1 MGGGG
6 VWWVKNTRPISFGG
20 GAVLAAVRWS
30 PCERTG
36 PIRDEVAAH
45 CENIVVDRFGCPLA
59 FLGVPW
65 RLGCTLANGGAPSTR
80 APRVVVFETATEGK
94 AGRGAPKYAQQPPV
108 LSRFSGRCSVAR
120 FRTHGS
126 WLLRFQNVR
135 RHRRPSLRPLRPWSC
150 RLPRPP
156 IRRCQRAR
164 RRPLARASH
173 VKGRFLATSLD

>member
-1 MGGGG
+1 M
-6 VWWVKNTRPISFGG
+6 
-20 GAVLAAVRWS
+20 LAAVLWS

-36 PIRDEVAAH
+36 PIRDEGAAH
-45 CENIVVDRFGCPLA
+45 LENTVVDRFGCLLA
-59 FLGVPW
+59 LLGVPW
-65 RLGCTLANGGAPSTR
+65 RLGSTLANGGAPSTR

-126 WLLRFQNVR
+126 RLLRLQSER
-135 RHRRPSLRPLRPWSC
+135 RHRNPGLRPMRPWSC

-156 IRRCQRAR
+156 TRRCQRAR
-164 RRPLARASH
+164 RRPLARASF
-173 VKGRFLATSLD
+173 VKGRFLATSSF